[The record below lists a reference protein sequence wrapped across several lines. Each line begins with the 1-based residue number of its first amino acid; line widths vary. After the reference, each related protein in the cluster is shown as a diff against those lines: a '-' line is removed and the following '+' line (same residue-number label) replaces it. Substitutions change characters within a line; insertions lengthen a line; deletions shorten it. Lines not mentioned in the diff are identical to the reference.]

1 MKNIKNWKK
10 FNESSTDNIQVSLEK
25 IFKILSNPKVKG
37 DSSFEVEVVYNE
49 FDTEIEC
56 YVNIDLEFS
65 EGDEFTSEE
74 MSKVYELV
82 EQADEYVKSINGKLG
97 NIILSNEGTG
107 DEVKKSS
114 LAAAKAYTD
123 KKGITS
129 IRVWFDI
136 KVTDNIDFE

>member
-1 MKNIKNWKK
+1 MKNFLQ
-10 FNESSTDNIQVSLEK
+10 FNESATDNIQVSLEK
-25 IFKILSNPKVKG
+25 IFKILSSPKKG
-37 DSSFEVEVVYNE
+37 DSSFEVDVVYNE

-56 YVNIDLEFS
+56 YVNIDLEFR

-74 MSKVYELV
+74 ISKVYELV

-114 LAAAKAYTD
+114 LASAKAYTD

-136 KVTDNIDFE
+136 KIK

>member
-1 MKNIKNWKK
+1 MKNMKNFLQ
-10 FNESSTDNIQVSLEK
+10 FNESATDNIQVSLEK
-25 IFKILSNPKVKG
+25 IFKILSSPKKG
-37 DSSFEVEVVYNE
+37 DSSFEVDVVYNE

-56 YVNIDLEFS
+56 YVNIDLEFR

-97 NIILSNEGTG
+97 NIILSNLNTG
-107 DEVKKSS
+107 AEVKKSS
-114 LAAAKAYTD
+114 LSAAKEYMD
-123 KKGITS
+123 KKGVTS

-136 KVTDNIDFE
+136 KV

>member
-1 MKNIKNWKK
+1 MKNMKNFLQ
-10 FNESSTDNIQVSLEK
+10 FNESATDNIQVSLEK
-25 IFKILSNPKVKG
+25 IFKILSSPKKG
-37 DSSFEVEVVYNE
+37 DSSFEVDVVYNKLG
-49 FDTEIEC
+49 TEIEC
-56 YVNIDLEFS
+56 YVDIVS
-65 EGDEFTSEE
+65 SYEFTSEE

-97 NIILSNEGTG
+97 NIILSNVETG

-114 LAAAKAYTD
+114 LASAKAYTD

-136 KVTDNIDFE
+136 KIK